1 MRRRLVAVLFSAL
14 IASCSSD
21 PWPFPAQVPPC
32 CAQSNPAGVGE
43 AILAVVLFIPA
54 RPDQRLEFL
63 GAEPIGDLDGAT
75 VELFVSPP
83 VPQPDGTVLI
93 GDRLDPLAGAVLET
107 AQVVESG
114 AEPYTIGI
122 VTELTANVPG
132 RFVLSAVRLRYRIN
146 GGAEQ
151 VHEGIEVVVTVCADD
166 PKPETCE
173 EVPG

>member
-1 MRRRLVAVLFSAL
+1 MRQRLVPVLFSTL

-21 PWPFPAQVPPC
+21 PWPFPAQPC
-32 CAQSNPAGVGE
+32 CAQFNPAGVGE
-43 AILAVVLFIPA
+43 TILAVVIFIPA

-63 GAEPIGDLDGAT
+63 GAEPIGDLEGAT

-83 VPQPDGTVLI
+83 VPQPDGTTLI

-107 AQVVESG
+107 PHVVESG

-122 VTELTANVPG
+122 VTELTPTEPG

-151 VHEGIEVVVTVCADD
+151 VHEGIGTVVTVCADD

-173 EVPG
+173 EESG